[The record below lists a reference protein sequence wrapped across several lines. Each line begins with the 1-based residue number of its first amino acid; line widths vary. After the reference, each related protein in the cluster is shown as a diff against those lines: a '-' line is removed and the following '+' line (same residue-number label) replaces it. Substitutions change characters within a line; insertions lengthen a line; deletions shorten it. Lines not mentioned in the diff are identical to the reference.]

1 MRPARHTLRLTEIK
15 LAVGKYEF
23 SIAPRLMFA
32 TDGTMLHGSLNSTLI
47 DILEKLDTG
56 RNIEG
61 YTKEDLHASSYRDNS
76 LHRRSDF
83 NGKRVQAR
91 EKMDRIKTCSYLA
104 DHLTILFHRAHIIEK
119 YLSKLLVVKPRTG
132 YSLRSDSE
140 TLLVIPKVTRK
151 TFGDRAFFHAG
162 PTVWN
167 ALPSSL
173 RNCRNIDS
181 FKVQLKTFLRKLLIC
196 NFINL
201 LLLLFLSIYC
211 IYIFIFLYIL

>member
-1 MRPARHTLRLTEIK
+1 MSGPARHALRLTEIK

-23 SIAPRLMFA
+23 SIAPRLVFA
-32 TDGTMLHGSLNSTLI
+32 TDGTMLHGSLNCNLI

-83 NGKRVQAR
+83 NGKRVQAC
-91 EKMDRIKTCSYLA
+91 EKMDRIKTCLA
-104 DHLTILFHRAHIIEK
+104 DHLTILFHRAHLFEK
-119 YLSKLLVVKPRTG
+119 YLSKQLVVKPRTG
-132 YSLRSDSE
+132 YSLQSDSE
-140 TLLVIPKVTRK
+140 TLLVIAKVTRK

-181 FKVQLKTFLRKLLIC
+181 FKVQLKTHLLKKAS
-196 NFINL
+196 NL
-201 LLLLFLSIYC
+201 
-211 IYIFIFLYIL
+211 

>member
-1 MRPARHTLRLTEIK
+1 MSGPARHALRLTEIK

-23 SIAPRLMFA
+23 SIAPRLVFA
-32 TDGTMLHGSLNSTLI
+32 TDGTMLHGSLNCNLI

-83 NGKRVQAR
+83 NGKRVQAC
-91 EKMDRIKTCSYLA
+91 EKMDRIKTCLA
-104 DHLTILFHRAHIIEK
+104 DHLTILFHRAHLFEK
-119 YLSKLLVVKPRTG
+119 YLSKQLVVKPRTG
-132 YSLRSDSE
+132 YSLQSDSE
-140 TLLVIPKVTRK
+140 TLLVIAKVTRK
-151 TFGDRAFFHAG
+151 TFGDQAFFHAG

-181 FKVQLKTFLRKLLIC
+181 FKVQLKTHLLKKTS
-196 NFINL
+196 NL
-201 LLLLFLSIYC
+201 
-211 IYIFIFLYIL
+211 

>member
-1 MRPARHTLRLTEIK
+1 MSGPARHALRLTEIK

-23 SIAPRLMFA
+23 SIAPRLVFA
-32 TDGTMLHGSLNSTLI
+32 TDGTMLHGSLNCNLI

-83 NGKRVQAR
+83 NGKRVQAC
-91 EKMDRIKTCSYLA
+91 EKMDRIKTCLA
-104 DHLTILFHRAHIIEK
+104 DHLTILFHRAHLFEK
-119 YLSKLLVVKPRTG
+119 YLSKQLVVKPRTG
-132 YSLRSDSE
+132 YSLQSDSE
-140 TLLVIPKVTRK
+140 TLLVIAKVTRK
-151 TFGDRAFFHAG
+151 TFGDQAFFHAG

-181 FKVQLKTFLRKLLIC
+181 FKVQLKTHLSKKAS
-196 NFINL
+196 NL
-201 LLLLFLSIYC
+201 
-211 IYIFIFLYIL
+211 

>member
-1 MRPARHTLRLTEIK
+1 MSGPARHALRLTEIK

-23 SIAPRLMFA
+23 SIAPRLVFA
-32 TDGTMLHGSLNSTLI
+32 TDGTMLHGSLNCTLI

-61 YTKEDLHASSYRDNS
+61 YTKEDLHASSYRDKS

-83 NGKRVQAR
+83 NGKRVQAC

-104 DHLTILFHRAHIIEK
+104 DHLTILFQRAHLFEK
-119 YLSKLLVVKPRTG
+119 YLSKQLVVNPRTG
-132 YSLRSDSE
+132 YSLQSDSE
-140 TLLVIPKVTRK
+140 TLLVIAKVTRK
-151 TFGDRAFFHAG
+151 TFGDQVFFHAG
-162 PTVWN
+162 PTVYN

-181 FKVQLKTFLRKLLIC
+181 FKVQLKTYLFKKA
-196 NFINL
+196 FNL
-201 LLLLFLSIYC
+201 
-211 IYIFIFLYIL
+211 

>member
-1 MRPARHTLRLTEIK
+1 MSGPARHALRLTEIK
-15 LAVGKYEF
+15 LAVGTYEF
-23 SIAPRLMFA
+23 SIAPRLVFA
-32 TDGTMLHGSLNSTLI
+32 TDGTMLHGSLNCNLI

-83 NGKRVQAR
+83 NGKRVHAC
-91 EKMDRIKTCSYLA
+91 EKMDRIKTCLA
-104 DHLTILFHRAHIIEK
+104 DHLTILFHRAHLFEK
-119 YLSKLLVVKPRTG
+119 YLSKQLVVKPRTG
-132 YSLRSDSE
+132 YSLQSDSE
-140 TLLVIPKVTRK
+140 TLLVIAKVTRK
-151 TFGDRAFFHAG
+151 TFGDQAFFHAG

-181 FKVQLKTFLRKLLIC
+181 FKVQLKTYLFKKA
-196 NFINL
+196 FNL
-201 LLLLFLSIYC
+201 
-211 IYIFIFLYIL
+211 

>member
-1 MRPARHTLRLTEIK
+1 MSGPARHALRLTEIK

-23 SIAPRLMFA
+23 SIAPRLVFA
-32 TDGTMLHGSLNSTLI
+32 TDGTMLHGSLNCTLI

-61 YTKEDLHASSYRDNS
+61 YTKEDLHASSYRDKS

-83 NGKRVQAR
+83 NGKRVQAC
-91 EKMDRIKTCSYLA
+91 EKMDRIKTCLA
-104 DHLTILFHRAHIIEK
+104 DHLTILFHRAHLFEK
-119 YLSKLLVVKPRTG
+119 YLSKQLVVKPRTG
-132 YSLRSDSE
+132 YSLQSDSE
-140 TLLVIPKVTRK
+140 TLLVIAKVTRK
-151 TFGDRAFFHAG
+151 TFGDQAFFHAG

-181 FKVQLKTFLRKLLIC
+181 FKVQLKTHLLKKAS
-196 NFINL
+196 NL
-201 LLLLFLSIYC
+201 
-211 IYIFIFLYIL
+211 

>member
-1 MRPARHTLRLTEIK
+1 MSGPARHTLRLTEIK

-23 SIAPRLMFA
+23 SIAPRLVFA
-32 TDGTMLHGSLNSTLI
+32 TDGTMLHGSLNCNLI

-83 NGKRVQAR
+83 NGKRVQAC
-91 EKMDRIKTCSYLA
+91 EKMDRIKTCLA
-104 DHLTILFHRAHIIEK
+104 DHLTILFHRAHLFEK
-119 YLSKLLVVKPRTG
+119 YLSKQLVVKPRTG
-132 YSLRSDSE
+132 YSLQSDSE
-140 TLLVIPKVTRK
+140 TLLVIAKVTRK
-151 TFGDRAFFHAG
+151 TFGDQAFFHAG

-181 FKVQLKTFLRKLLIC
+181 FKVQLKTHLLKKAS
-196 NFINL
+196 NL
-201 LLLLFLSIYC
+201 
-211 IYIFIFLYIL
+211 